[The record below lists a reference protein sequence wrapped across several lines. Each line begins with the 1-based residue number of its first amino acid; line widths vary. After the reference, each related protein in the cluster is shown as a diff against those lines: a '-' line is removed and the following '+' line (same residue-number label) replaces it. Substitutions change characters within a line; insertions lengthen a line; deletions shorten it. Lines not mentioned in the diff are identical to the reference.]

1 MKEFLPTASAAGL
14 AAEIPAAVTD
24 ATAPGPDGT
33 PESGPL
39 LTPAD
44 IRRYVQRYAANPLFG
59 YLKAWVIADNPYRR
73 PVDQQTVTRHDF
85 SRPLKREETLN
96 ASALAAQRML
106 FNIYETDLVFL
117 PENDFAAKRD
127 DFVAFYANENK
138 LLGELIRPTLEAHLF
153 GFLDDEIDVSGKWS
167 AAAVKAYLQS
177 AVESHERSELASLQL
192 ILSSPEPERAAAA
205 LMIQVAGDF
214 LTESSSSARNL
225 LGKFGSVQSELFKI
239 ALDDYGYGV
248 HQAKHST
255 LFENTLATCGL
266 SADAHAYWHFYL
278 TGSLA
283 LNNYYHYVCRDHSK
297 LFRALGAIAIGESL
311 FAHTCR
317 KFSEM
322 LRAVFG
328 GKVDTYYF
336 DEHYHIDAH
345 HGRMALDNVV
355 APAVAKYGDSV
366 IPEIIRGMEEL
377 QLITTLADE
386 DFMAQVA
393 WAGELEKHRDDAAQL
408 CRGGLGDEIEVTK
421 TDGLVHEG
429 DAVITRVCD
438 TDLLCRVESGALD
451 VVAGHEQSIQL
462 RDGEGIRIPRQRL
475 YGLSSA
481 SPRCLYHTYE
491 LKDGKAWSS

>member
-1 MKEFLPTASAAGL
+1 MKEFLSTSSAAGL
-14 AAEIPAAVTD
+14 APELPAAVADVTE
-24 ATAPGPDGT
+24 PGP
-33 PESGPL
+33 PFASE
-39 LTPAD
+39 D
-44 IRRYVQRYAANPLFG
+44 IRRYVRLYAANPLFG
-59 YLKAWVIADNPYRR
+59 YLKEWVIADNPYRR

-85 SRPLKREETLN
+85 SRPLKREEALN

-106 FNIYETDLVFL
+106 FNVYETDLVFL
-117 PENDFAAKRD
+117 PEKDFAAKRG
-127 DFVAFYANENK
+127 DFVSFYSNENK
-138 LLGELIRPTLEAHLF
+138 LLGELIRPTLESHLF
-153 GFLDDEIDVSGKWS
+153 GFLEDEIEVSGKWS
-167 AAAVKAYLQS
+167 GAAVQAYLQS
-177 AVESHERSELASLQL
+177 VVESHERSELTSLQL
-192 ILSSPEPERAAAA
+192 ILSAPEPERAAAA
-205 LMIQVAGDF
+205 LLIQVAGDF

-255 LFENTLATCGL
+255 LFENTMTTCGL
-266 SADAHAYWHFYL
+266 LADAHAYWHFYL

-297 LFRALGAIAIGESL
+297 VFRALGAIAIGESL

-345 HGRMALDNVV
+345 HGRMAVDNVV
-355 APAVAKYGDSV
+355 APAVAKYGDSI

-393 WAGELEKHRDDAAQL
+393 WAGELEKHRDDAARL
-408 CRGGLGDEIEVTK
+408 FGGDLGDEVEATK
-421 TDGLVHEG
+421 TAGVAHEG
-429 DAVITRVCD
+429 DAVITRACD
-438 TDLLCRVESGALD
+438 TELLCRVDSGALD
-451 VVAGHEQSIQL
+451 VVAGHGQSIQL
-462 RDGEGIRIPRQRL
+462 REGEGVRIPRHRL
-475 YGLSSA
+475 HGLSST

-491 LKDGKAWSS
+491 LKDGKA

>member
-1 MKEFLPTASAAGL
+1 MKEFLPTPSAAGL
-14 AAEIPAAVTD
+14 AAELPAAVAD
-24 ATAPGPDGT
+24 AVAHGPDVTAEPGLSLT
-33 PESGPL
+33 PEDVS
-39 LTPAD
+39 
-44 IRRYVQRYAANPLFG
+44 RYVRLYAANPLFG
-59 YLKAWVIADNPYRR
+59 YLKEWVIADNPYRR
-73 PVDQQTVTRHDF
+73 PVDRQTVTRHDF
-85 SRPLKREETLN
+85 GRPLKREEALN

-106 FNIYETDLVFL
+106 FNVYETDLVFL
-117 PENDFAAKRD
+117 PEKDFAAKRG
-127 DFVAFYANENK
+127 DFASFYSNENK

-153 GFLDDEIDVSGKWS
+153 GFLDAEIDVSGKWTGD
-167 AAAVKAYLQS
+167 AVNSYLRS
-177 AVESHERSELASLQL
+177 VVESHERSELASLQL
-192 ILSSPEPERAAAA
+192 VLSSPEPERAAAA
-205 LMIQVAGDF
+205 LLIQVAGDF

-225 LGKFGSVQSELFKI
+225 LGKFGTVQSELFKI
-239 ALDDYGYGV
+239 AIDDYGYGV

-283 LNNYYHYVCRDHSK
+283 LNNYYHYVCRDHAK
-297 LFRALGAIAIGESL
+297 FFRAIGAVAVGESL

-345 HGRMALDNVV
+345 HGRMAVENVV

-377 QLITTLADE
+377 QLITALADE

-393 WAGELEKHRDDAAQL
+393 WAGELEKHRDDAARL
-408 CRGGLGDEIEVTK
+408 FAGGLGDEVEATK
-421 TDGLVHEG
+421 TVGVAHEG
-429 DAVITRVCD
+429 DAVITRACD
-438 TDLLCRVESGALD
+438 ADMLCRVESGALD
-451 VVAGHEQSIQL
+451 VVAGHGQSIRL
-462 RDGEGIRIPRQRL
+462 GGGEGVRIPRQRL
-475 YGLSSA
+475 HGLSSA
-481 SPRCLYHTYE
+481 SPRCLFHTYE
-491 LKDGKAWSS
+491 LKDGKA